1 MIFISIFQIYRNIT
15 SFLQGNKFIIHKIF
29 ITPENNSVFRMTSS
43 LSRFFSRRQIECL
56 KLLYLTVSWF
66 SLFPWKF
73 QINNDFYFNF
83 SNLQKYLKMFFF
95 SSLETTT
102 SYYHIQNITLQ
113 ENLVF
118 LAVSNLKY
126 KNYPN

>member
-1 MIFISIFQIYRNIT
+1 
-15 SFLQGNKFIIHKIF
+15 
-29 ITPENNSVFRMTSS
+29 
-43 LSRFFSRRQIECL
+43 
-56 KLLYLTVSWF
+56 
-66 SLFPWKF
+66 
-73 QINNDFYFNF
+73 
-83 SNLQKYLKMFFF
+83 MFFF